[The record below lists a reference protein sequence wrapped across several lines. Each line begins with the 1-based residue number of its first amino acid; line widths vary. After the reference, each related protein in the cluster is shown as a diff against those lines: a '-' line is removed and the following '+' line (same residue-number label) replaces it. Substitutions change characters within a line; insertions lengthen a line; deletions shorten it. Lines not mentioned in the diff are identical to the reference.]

1 MPRTAPKPAQLSSCF
16 SLPPALPARSISGTA
31 LSFVL
36 NVLCYSQVS
45 VLAQRSSDVPQ
56 RGVVPKEP
64 VRTGYPGGFPA
75 EARKAGLEPVG
86 SSLHC
91 LYPYVTEEC

>member
-1 MPRTAPKPAQLSSCF
+1 M
-16 SLPPALPARSISGTA
+16 
-31 LSFVL
+31 
-36 NVLCYSQVS
+36 
-45 VLAQRSSDVPQ
+45 LAQRSSDVPQ

-86 SSLHC
+86 ASLHC

>member
-45 VLAQRSSDVPQ
+45 MLAQRSSDVRSVGWFRRSRSEPATL
-56 RGVVPKEP
+56 VVSRQKQENL
-64 VRTGYPGGFPA
+64 V
-75 EARKAGLEPVG
+75 
-86 SSLHC
+86 
-91 LYPYVTEEC
+91 